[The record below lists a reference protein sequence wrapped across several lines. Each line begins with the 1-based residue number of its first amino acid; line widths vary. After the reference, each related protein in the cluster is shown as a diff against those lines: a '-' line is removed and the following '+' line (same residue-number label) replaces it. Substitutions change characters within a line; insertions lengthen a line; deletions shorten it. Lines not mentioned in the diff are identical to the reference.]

1 VQNLFFEN
9 LRSLGGRALKFFQR
23 APVAREPLRASEVA
37 GGQEVSFT
45 DSYLYGRPAY
55 PYNPDS
61 LVGKKGLAVYR
72 QIALDEQV
80 KAALSAKKFAALS
93 TGFEIRPAVN
103 SKSSDAGAQEA
114 AEFVEFNLEEIE
126 GTLESKLHSIMSALD
141 FGYSVSEQTFWLIDY
156 GRWAG
161 KIGLKDIKTRK
172 PDGIELE
179 TDEFGNL
186 LPDGVIQA
194 GRRLPANR
202 FLIYS
207 FQKQFSNF
215 YGQSDLRAVYRAA
228 WAKEQIIKFMC
239 MSLERYGMP
248 IPVFKPTGTMTEE
261 QRASAQAFINDLQ
274 AKSGL
279 ILPAG
284 IEFGFEHGQP
294 RAAEA
299 FIPAINLLDQ
309 QIRVGLLMPGLI
321 GLSAEQQTGSFARSM
336 TEFDV
341 FLWIL
346 KFIRNDLE
354 TLVNEY
360 LIKPLIDLNYEV
372 MDGKYPQFKFKEIT
386 EEHKQRLL
394 NMWLMALA
402 GNAVTPTRED
412 ENITRQLM
420 DRPELPDKLQTVR
433 RRAA

>member
-1 VQNLFFEN
+1 VQSQFSFEN
-9 LRSLGGRALKFFQR
+9 VRRALSRFFQR
-23 APVAREPLRASEVA
+23 TPVAREPLSPAVA
-37 GGQEVSFT
+37 GGQEVSFV

-61 LVGKKGLAVYR
+61 LVGKKGLAIYR

-93 TGFEIRPAVN
+93 TGFEIRPASN
-103 SKSSDAGAQEA
+103 SKGSDAGAA
-114 AEFVEFNLEEIE
+114 AEFIEFNLEEIE
-126 GTLESKLHSIMSALD
+126 DTFESKLYAIMTALD
-141 FGYSVSEQTFWLIDY
+141 FGYSVSEQVFWLIDY

-172 PDGIELE
+172 PDGIEFD
-179 TDEFGNL
+179 TDVYGNL
-186 LPDGVIQA
+186 LPDGVLQA

-207 FQKQFSNF
+207 YQKQFSNF
-215 YGQSDLRAVYRAA
+215 YGQSDLRASYRAWFSKDA
-228 WAKEQIIKFMC
+228 IMRFMT
-239 MSLERYGMP
+239 MALERYGMP
-248 IPVFKPTGTMTEE
+248 IPVFKPTGTMTDD

-284 IEFGFEHGQP
+284 IEFTFEHGQP
-294 RAAEA
+294 RASEA

-321 GLSAEQQTGSFARSM
+321 GLSAEQQVGSLARSM

-341 FLWIL
+341 FLWVL
-346 KFIRNDLE
+346 AFSNG
-354 TLVNEY
+354 TL
-360 LIKPLIDLNYEV
+360 
-372 MDGKYPQFKFKEIT
+372 
-386 EEHKQRLL
+386 
-394 NMWLMALA
+394 
-402 GNAVTPTRED
+402 
-412 ENITRQLM
+412 
-420 DRPELPDKLQTVR
+420 R
-433 RRAA
+433 RR